1 MLSNNLYIV
10 VRLQLMIQNFDFFFW
25 TCKNFLTPPCCNG
38 LFQQED
44 EKKRKEEERKQT
56 IAQKNEAERKRK
68 EREVKM
74 SHNNLTLVLPDLI

>member
-1 MLSNNLYIV
+1 M
-10 VRLQLMIQNFDFFFW
+10 
-25 TCKNFLTPPCCNG
+25 TPSCCNG

-44 EKKRKEEERKQT
+44 EKKRKEEDRKQT

-74 SHNNLTLVLPDLI
+74 SHNNFTLALPDLINNY

>member
-1 MLSNNLYIV
+1 MLSNNLYVV
-10 VRLQLMIQNFDFFFW
+10 VRLQLMIQNFNFFFLF
-25 TCKNFLTPPCCNG
+25 KLVKNG

-44 EKKRKEEERKQT
+44 EKKRKEAERKQT

-74 SHNNLTLVLPDLI
+74 SHNNLTLALPDFIN

>member
-1 MLSNNLYIV
+1 MLTL
-10 VRLQLMIQNFDFFFW
+10 
-25 TCKNFLTPPCCNG
+25 PCCNG

-44 EKKRKEEERKQT
+44 EKKRKDEERKQT

-74 SHNNLTLVLPDLI
+74 SHNNWRAQSKNDPLIFRPFLKVFRSS

>member
-1 MLSNNLYIV
+1 MLTL
-10 VRLQLMIQNFDFFFW
+10 
-25 TCKNFLTPPCCNG
+25 PCCNG

-44 EKKRKEEERKQT
+44 EKKRKEAERKQT

-74 SHNNLTLVLPDLI
+74 SHNNLTLALPDFIN